1 MSPLDHIRRFPKAR
15 SSTLAHL
22 IEQERVHAKLR
33 AEIAKIQ
40 RKRRLERIKRAL
52 WPSWVWR

>member
-1 MSPLDHIRRFPKAR
+1 VSPRDHLSRYPKAR
-15 SSTLAHL
+15 STTLAHL

-33 AEIAKIQ
+33 AEIAKIE
-40 RKRRLERIKRAL
+40 RKRKLDRIKRVL